1 MMNLVQMPEKQRL
14 LLRKKCLRSL
24 YCFCKAVMGYDEIV
38 DSLHGAYCSF
48 LSGPDKRKQVTM
60 PRSFVKT
67 WIGSIACPIWTTLPR
82 EEEDEFPYEKAWEDK
97 FWQLGPNM
105 RILIASYVISNA
117 EKMISLI
124 RQTYESNVAMQMLFP
139 EVIPV
144 SFSKV
149 RWSNQ
154 SACINRS
161 EQFTE
166 STYEA
171 AGIGGASVSRHYD
184 LIIEDDL
191 IYAKKDDFSDQ
202 ELQPGKE
209 DIDKAIGWHKLC
221 TSLLVPGRHTR
232 IHNTGTRWAKHDLID
247 YIWDKEPHYKRFI
260 RACVDIKELEAGKP
274 WRECKPSWEE
284 SYDIGQLEMIASA
297 QGPFMFATQYLL
309 FPMSPDATIFKPHWL
324 QFYKHR
330 DDVPKTI
337 RKFTTVDVALWEE
350 STRKNKNVCDCVI
363 TTCGWCDKHHMWV
376 LHYDIGR
383 FNPSEVIM
391 MMAKHWKIFSPE
403 HIFVEEV
410 YYQKALRHFCREYME
425 DGKIPYMSVRGV
437 APEGNRHKDVRIRA
451 LEPLASNLGLHCRR
465 EHKALISEFNEF
477 VPNSRLC
484 KKDILDTLA
493 YQLQVARP
501 GVAQSLDG
509 KKNRHEFTMG
519 SMDDFLKECWSTKDK
534 GENRFGVNDV
544 EVNPYVDDAEA
555 LASTVFNPFYIEDEF
570 S

>member
-1 MMNLVQMPEKQRL
+1 
-14 LLRKKCLRSL
+14 
-24 YCFCKAVMGYDEIV
+24 MGYDDIV

-48 LSGPDKRKQVTM
+48 LGGPDKRKQVTM

-67 WIGSIACPIWTTLPR
+67 WIGSIACPIWVTLPR
-82 EEEDEFPYEKAWEDK
+82 EAADEYPYEGAWEDK

-139 EVIPV
+139 EVIPA
-144 SFSKV
+144 SFTKV
-149 RWSNQ
+149 KWSNQ

-166 STYEA
+166 STFEA

-221 TSLLVPGRHTR
+221 TSLLVPGKHTR
-232 IHNTGTRWAKHDLID
+232 IHNAGTRWAKHDLID

-260 RACVDIKELEAGKP
+260 RACVDLEELESGKP
-274 WRECKPSWEE
+274 WRECKPSWNE
-284 SYDIGQLEMIASA
+284 SYDIEQLEMIAAA

-309 FPMSPDATIFKPHWL
+309 FPMSPDATIFKPDWL
-324 QFYKHR
+324 QFYKYKT
-330 DDVPKTI
+330 DVPKTI

-350 STRKNKNVCDCVI
+350 STRKNPHACDCVV

-383 FNPSEVIM
+383 YNPSEVIM
-391 MMAKHWKIFSPE
+391 MMAKHWKLFSPE

-410 YYQKALRHFCREYME
+410 YYQKALRHFCREYMAE
-425 DGKIPYMSVRGV
+425 GKIPYMSVRGV
-437 APEGNRHKDVRIRA
+437 KPEGNRHKDVRIRA

-477 VPNSRLC
+477 VPNSKLC

-519 SMDDFLKECWSTKDK
+519 TMDDFLKECWNKKND
-534 GENRFGVNDV
+534 GANVFGVKDV
-544 EVNPYVDDAEA
+544 ETNPYGSDHEA
-555 LASTVFNPFYIEDEF
+555 LADTIFNPFYIDDGLA
-570 S
+570 